1 VSVQKKPPDDRGGK
15 AAICLGVVKIS
26 LPLGMS
32 SAKRSGVY
40 KTVTSI
46 ASSWPKSKATSLGCH
61 ITARHVRAVP
71 PKVTPR

>member
-1 VSVQKKPPDDRGGK
+1 MSVQKKPPDERGAK
-15 AAICLGVVKIS
+15 ANRMNIF

-32 SAKRSGVY
+32 SAKRSGVN

-46 ASSWPKSKATSLGCH
+46 ASGEPKSKATSLGCH
-61 ITARHVRAVP
+61 ITARHVRAFP